1 MTERDPPGHLGH
13 PHPGDIPAHGL
24 FVERWSALLS
34 AIADLDRPC
43 DKAARR
49 HVYDR
54 TRDLLFSHLCETML
68 KPAQGGRGS
77 LSLDEIKEVRA
88 ALEETIVEVEA
99 ITSRPGWTATR
110 LHDGP
115 LEAVHDGP
123 REPRSEE
130 RALQVSDFGSAQHD
144 VPDGEHEAAIG
155 AGHLAADASTR
166 ATAPATKVIG
176 SILRI

>member
-1 MTERDPPGHLGH
+1 MTEHDPPGHLGH

-24 FVERWSALLS
+24 FVECPSALLS

-88 ALEETIVEVEA
+88 ALEETIIEDEA
-99 ITSRPGWTATR
+99 ITSRPGWTATH

-123 REPRSEE
+123 REPRD
-130 RALQVSDFGSAQHD
+130 RRWVSPRRRRKHSGHRTCNKGDR
-144 VPDGEHEAAIG
+144 EHLTDLN
-155 AGHLAADASTR
+155 HSR
-166 ATAPATKVIG
+166 NWQ
-176 SILRI
+176 SF